1 MAAVSIRRNLE
12 IDTLVRQFDERL
24 RLARAAELAS
34 GNRLVEAESLLCPE
48 GVALASAVEL
58 DLLARINVKQYRFA
72 DARKRWEQAIS
83 RSPEKRAEF
92 EQCLTALD
100 TFSAKWLKRRT
111 IERWAI
117 LSIVIFLLMVD
128 AWLIARRFS
137 P

>member
-1 MAAVSIRRNLE
+1 M
-12 IDTLVRQFDERL
+12 RQFDERL

-34 GNRLVEAESLLCPE
+34 CNRFMEAEAILCPA
-48 GVALASAVEL
+48 GVASASAAEL
-58 DLLARINVKQYRFA
+58 DAMARINVKQCRFA
-72 DARKRWEQAIS
+72 DARKRWEQAII
-83 RSPEKRAEF
+83 RSPEQREEF

-100 TFSAKWLKRRT
+100 AFSAQWLKRRT

-117 LSIVIFLLMVD
+117 LSVLIILLMVD